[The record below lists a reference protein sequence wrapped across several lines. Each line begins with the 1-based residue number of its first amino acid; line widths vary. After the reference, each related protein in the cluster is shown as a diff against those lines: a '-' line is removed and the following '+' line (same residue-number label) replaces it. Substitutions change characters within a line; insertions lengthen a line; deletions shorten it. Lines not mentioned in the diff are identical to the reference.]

1 MFKNLTIRTWL
12 SVTIVSYTLV
22 LVALTLI
29 AAFGIHRRD
38 VELEEMYSK
47 DTVVLIDLKTSAVDL
62 LQARLALSEAETRE
76 RLGDD
81 ASPAL
86 AEARKLLGQNQAL
99 LTTLLARQPV
109 ADAEQALSDA
119 LRHKYESLVTDG
131 LARKTAALEHRDLEA
146 FHAIQEQTVDALYAD
161 YRAASAALESYHL
174 ERERGRYEMS
184 AQRFELGLSISV
196 LLGIGIALLG
206 VFARFAL
213 AAAIVRPVDN
223 TIQHFERIAAGD
235 LTSRIVSGSRNEMGR
250 LAAALHHM
258 QDGLVD
264 TIGQVRS
271 STGAIGHGVRE
282 IAAGNNDLSARTE
295 RQAASLEETAASM
308 QQLTATVRQNTESAR
323 KASVL
328 AGNAS
333 EVAARGG
340 QVVDQV
346 VEMMG
351 GISASSRQIAEIIVM
366 IESIAFQTNILAL
379 NASVEAAR
387 AGEEGRGFAVVAG
400 EVRNLAQRSAAAAR
414 EIKDLIGG
422 AVARVESGSVLV
434 AQAGSTMN
442 DVVLAVKHVTD
453 IMNEIRVASDQQSAG
468 IEEAN
473 HAIAQMDVVTQQNA
487 ALVEQAAAAA
497 ASLEEQAGRL
507 EHAVAAFRVRD
518 VAEPHGSARV
528 GRAPISTHN
537 DTR

>member
-1 MFKNLTIRTWL
+1 MVKNLTIRTWL

-47 DTVVLIDLKTSAVDL
+47 DTVVLIDLKSSAVDL

-81 ASPAL
+81 ASAAL
-86 AEARKLLGQNQAL
+86 AEARKLLAQSQAL
-99 LTTLLARQPV
+99 LTTVLARQPM

-119 LRHKYESLVTDG
+119 LRHKHESLVTDA
-131 LARKTAALEHRDLEA
+131 LAKKAAALEHHDLEA
-146 FHAIQEQTVDALYAD
+146 FHAIQEQAVDALYAD
-161 YRAASAALESYHL
+161 YRSASEVLESYHL

-184 AQRFELGLSISV
+184 TKRFQLGLSILVLVDVGVV
-196 LLGIGIALLG
+196 LLGL
-206 VFARFAL
+206 FARFAL
-213 AAAIVRPVDN
+213 AAAIVRPVDT

-235 LTSRIVSGSRNEMGR
+235 LTSRIVNGSRNEMGR
-250 LAAALHHM
+250 LAAALRRM

-264 TIGQVRS
+264 TIGQVNS
-271 STGAIGHGVRE
+271 SAGAIGHGVRE

-295 RQAASLEETAASM
+295 QQAASLEETAASM

-323 KASVL
+323 TASVL

-422 AVARVESGSVLV
+422 AVAKVESGSELV

-473 HAIAQMDVVTQQNA
+473 LAIAQMDVVTQQNA

-497 ASLEEQAGRL
+497 ASLEEQAARL
-507 EHAVAAFRVRD
+507 EEAVAAFRVRD
-518 VAEPHGSARV
+518 AVEAC
-528 GRAPISTHN
+528 
-537 DTR
+537 